1 MNLPRIFALV
11 VKEGRQMV
19 REPSNVV
26 IGIVLPVMLLLV
38 FGYGLSLDVR
48 NIRVVVVEP
57 QRTAE
62 TAETLARFRGSDHF
76 AVEVVPSVAVA
87 SERLAAREADAA
99 VVLRQGAG
107 RKALAHETKALVLV
121 NATCA
126 AIARAYQNAIGQA
139 LRLSVRGDAEFRTVR
154 PPQVRARMW
163 FNNANRS
170 AWFLI
175 PGVIVLVMAIIGCM
189 LTSMQMAKEYEH
201 GTIESLF
208 ATPVTAGEI
217 LVSKLVS
224 NYLLGMVG
232 LAISLVFSRYLFH
245 VPMLGSL
252 GWVVAGASLFILS
265 QMGLGLVISSLTKS
279 QFLSAQISMIVSF
292 LPVFLLSGFLYEI
305 PNMPKPLQTLT
316 ALLPARYFVEFLQTA
331 FLVGDVPT
339 VYVRDLLPLVG
350 FTAVFLVIAKFLN
363 PKRAQGGNG

>member
-1 MNLPRIFALV
+1 
-11 VKEGRQMV
+11 
-19 REPSNVV
+19 
-26 IGIVLPVMLLLV
+26 
-38 FGYGLSLDVR
+38 
-48 NIRVVVVEP
+48 
-57 QRTAE
+57 
-62 TAETLARFRGSDHF
+62 
-76 AVEVVPSVAVA
+76 
-87 SERLAAREADAA
+87 
-99 VVLRQGAG
+99 
-107 RKALAHETKALVLV
+107 
-121 NATCA
+121 
-126 AIARAYQNAIGQA
+126 
-139 LRLSVRGDAEFRTVR
+139 
-154 PPQVRARMW
+154 
-163 FNNANRS
+163 
-170 AWFLI
+170 
-175 PGVIVLVMAIIGCM
+175 
-189 LTSMQMAKEYEH
+189 MAKEYEH

-305 PNMPKPLQTLT
+305 PNMPKPLQALT

-339 VYVRDLLPLVG
+339 VYVCDLLPLVG
-350 FTAVFLVIAKFLN
+350 FTAVFLVV
-363 PKRAQGGNG
+363 PSS

>member
-1 MNLPRIFALV
+1 VAQKFSLYADLS
-11 VKEGRQMV
+11 V
-19 REPSNVV
+19 REN
-26 IGIVLPVMLLLV
+26 LKF
-38 FGYGLSLDVR
+38 FGGAYGLVGARLRDRIAWAEREFRLGAYMRRDAGDVPLGIKQHLAMAAALLHEPEILFLD
-48 NIRVVVVEP
+48 
-57 QRTAE
+57 
-62 TAETLARFRGSDHF
+62 
-76 AVEVVPSVAVA
+76 
-87 SERLAAREADAA
+87 EATS
-99 VVLRQGAG
+99 G
-107 RKALAHETKALVLV
+107 
-121 NATCA
+121 A

-139 LRLSVRGDAEFRTVR
+139 LRLPVRGDAEFRTVR

-208 ATPVTAGEI
+208 ATLVTAGEI

-279 QFLSAQISMIVSF
+279 QFLSAQVSMIVSF

-350 FTAVFLVIAKFLN
+350 FTVVFLVIAKLLN